1 MSNKTTTKPERLIP
15 HEIKEVLR
23 DCGLPASDPVRN
35 IDTGITV
42 LMNSLYSAVIDY
54 DASPEAQRAAM
65 QILLPELKAAGFK
78 CEIRATQNGTTYIV
92 IGSN

>member
-1 MSNKTTTKPERLIP
+1 MSNKTTTKPERLMP

-42 LMNSLYSAVIDY
+42 LMNNLYSAVIDY